1 VIELL
6 KLITPEQIFKYGSWV
21 FVFWVA
27 QFLIKKMWGLL
38 EGKITNIDNNVT
50 INKKLNKDIAV
61 IISQTLT
68 KLEKHDTMSNE
79 AWTKLLT
86 GFDKVLEFLNGR
98 NPAIAKLRAEVKG
111 EIEEI
116 KRKMK

>member
-1 VIELL
+1 MIEIL

-27 QFLIKKMWGLL
+27 QFLIKKMWGIL

-50 INKKLNKDIAV
+50 KNKKLNKDIAV

-79 AWTKLLT
+79 AWGKVLT
-86 GFDKVLEFLNGR
+86 GFDRICEFLNGK
-98 NPAIAKLRAEVKG
+98 NPAIAKIRAEVK
-111 EIEEI
+111 ELKEKI
-116 KRKMK
+116 K